1 MSKSCQRQASKSR
14 SNPSSN
20 DRRCTYAHQCLVGC
34 EAHHSSLLKKPL
46 PPMLKVTVAV
56 RQVICSS
63 STVYTSAMTV
73 YLPWWNLLGQVDLL
87 GDLHV
92 ASFDGAFEVDVADLL
107 AEVRLGRNKSD
118 EAVLDCNFDVGPL
131 LDGLLDSPARLDD
144 QLLASGRRVGH
155 EIHPLDCD
163 DVAVML
169 DVAVLQGTLSGDLEV
184 LVGDDIGGVAVED
197 AQRRRRCQAGGQAG
211 DRKPH
216 RVDVETV
223 WRIAA
228 AS

>member
-1 MSKSCQRQASKSR
+1 MSSRLRGPSQLVAQEAVAAHVKGNGGGQA
-14 SNPSSN
+14 
-20 DRRCTYAHQCLVGC
+20 
-34 EAHHSSLLKKPL
+34 
-46 PPMLKVTVAV
+46 
-56 RQVICSS
+56 
-63 STVYTSAMTV
+63 
-73 YLPWWNLLGQVDLL
+73 VDLL

-118 EAVLDCNFDVGPL
+118 EAVLDL
-131 LDGLLDSPARLDD
+131 
-144 QLLASGRRVGH
+144 
-155 EIHPLDCD
+155 
-163 DVAVML
+163 
-169 DVAVLQGTLSGDLEV
+169 LQGTLSGDLEV